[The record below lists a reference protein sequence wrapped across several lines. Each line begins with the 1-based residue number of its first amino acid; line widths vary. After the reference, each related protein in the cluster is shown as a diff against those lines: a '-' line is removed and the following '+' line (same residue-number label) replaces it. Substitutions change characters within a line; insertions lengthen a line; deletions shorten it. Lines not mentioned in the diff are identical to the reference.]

1 MSILTCSVFV
11 KAPPWL
17 ERKVV
22 LLVHL
27 KLEARGGRVKRS
39 WISLLISSACH
50 LSKMRGGKQEETD
63 RDGMGVVIGPFL
75 RII

>member
-1 MSILTCSVFV
+1 VSILTFSVFV

-22 LLVHL
+22 LFVYLE
-27 KLEARGGRVKRS
+27 LEARGGRVKRS

-50 LSKMRGGKQEETD
+50 LSKMRGGRQEGTG
-63 RDGMGVVIGPFL
+63 RDGNGGSDRTLLQTI
-75 RII
+75 